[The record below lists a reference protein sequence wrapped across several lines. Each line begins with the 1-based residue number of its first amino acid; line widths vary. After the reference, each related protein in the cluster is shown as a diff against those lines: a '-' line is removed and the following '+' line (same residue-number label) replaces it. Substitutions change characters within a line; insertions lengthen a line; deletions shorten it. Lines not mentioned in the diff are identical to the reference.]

1 MFLHKYWLKI
11 FEETV
16 NLELLDQCLEP
27 GLALTSVPFC
37 QAVDGEE
44 LLTALWRDLF
54 FDALPDSEYSSIKL
68 Y

>member
-27 GLALTSVPFC
+27 GLALTIVPFC

-44 LLTALWRDLF
+44 LLTAL
-54 FDALPDSEYSSIKL
+54 
-68 Y
+68 